1 MAGEVA
7 LTPTIRREAE
17 IDRHEAGLA
26 EPGLQRLARDQPGHQ
41 KASTV

>member
-1 MAGEVA
+1 MACEMVLAPAIGGE
-7 LTPTIRREAE
+7 PE